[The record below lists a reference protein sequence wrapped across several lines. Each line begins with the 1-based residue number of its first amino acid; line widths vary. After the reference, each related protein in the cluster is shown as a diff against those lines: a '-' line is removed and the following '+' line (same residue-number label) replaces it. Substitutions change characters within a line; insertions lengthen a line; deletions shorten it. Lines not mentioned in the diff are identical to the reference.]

1 MVVRGSAWLAASC
14 TSLSGTPASEYGRD
28 EGVAQ
33 GVGADRLGDACS
45 PGDASDDP
53 AGTKTVEALPA
64 SGGEDRSADPFAD
77 GEVDRPG
84 GARGHG
90 YGDGL
95 ATLADDGE
103 RPMAPFDAESFDVG
117 ADRFGDPEAVE
128 GQQRDQGMLGGGAES
143 GGDQLDAD
151 LVAVQADG
159 VRLVVEAGSTD
170 VDCRGVGEKTLLFG
184 VSVEAADRAEPAGN
198 RRPRPPPDL
207 EFPAVGLDIGALRKL
222 GGSGVPR

>member
-1 MVVRGSAWLAASC
+1 
-14 TSLSGTPASEYGRD
+14 
-28 EGVAQ
+28 
-33 GVGADRLGDACS
+33 
-45 PGDASDDP
+45 
-53 AGTKTVEALPA
+53 
-64 SGGEDRSADPFAD
+64 
-77 GEVDRPG
+77 
-84 GARGHG
+84 
-90 YGDGL
+90 
-95 ATLADDGE
+95 
-103 RPMAPFDAESFDVG
+103 
-117 ADRFGDPEAVE
+117 
-128 GQQRDQGMLGGGAES
+128 MLGGGAES